1 MNSTEVTIEIDTG
14 ASISI
19 INYITYLKLFRKSK
33 ISLVA
38 SNVILRT
45 YLGNVMKARGKF
57 ERRL

>member
-19 INYITYLKLFRKSK
+19 INYITYLKLFWKSK
-33 ISLVA
+33 ISLVT